1 MKLFRSSTFEIL
13 ICFSQGGRTCQ
24 FQATWAPHEDKEGW
38 PEAQWG
44 ETRCQ
49 ELPLG
54 ANLIPASGGTI
65 ACPEVVELG
74 VGRRSPAGVE
84 MEMADGA
91 QAREDQS
98 LARCAAAQAGRN
110 LAWEEEI
117 GGDRGLEQLPRT

>member
-49 ELPLG
+49 ELRLG
-54 ANLIPASGGTI
+54 ASLTPASDGMT
-65 ACPEVVELG
+65 ACLEVVVLG

-84 MEMADGA
+84 TEMADGA
-91 QAREDQS
+91 QAREDPS